1 MKKQTDRNTKVEQRK
16 NNKSE
21 QSNIAN
27 VKNYLEQLRTA
38 MEKCLTRLK
47 ELLLA
52 LTNAKLFVRSKKKQ
66 PYVGDKE
73 DWRDEGEL
81 VKSDS
86 GKSQTKEINLELNE
100 RHKVPVVRVEHK
112 NRMILM

>member
-1 MKKQTDRNTKVEQRK
+1 MQNCLSDPRRNSLT
-16 NNKSE
+16 
-21 QSNIAN
+21 
-27 VKNYLEQLRTA
+27 LEIR
-38 MEKCLTRLK
+38 RIGV
-47 ELLLA
+47 
-52 LTNAKLFVRSKKKQ
+52 N
-66 PYVGDKE
+66 
-73 DWRDEGEL
+73 EGEL